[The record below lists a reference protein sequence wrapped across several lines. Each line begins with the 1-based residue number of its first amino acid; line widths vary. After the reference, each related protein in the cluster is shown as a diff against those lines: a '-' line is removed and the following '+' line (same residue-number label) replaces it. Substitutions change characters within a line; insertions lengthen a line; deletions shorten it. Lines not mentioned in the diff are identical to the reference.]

1 MNQVLF
7 LDMTLFSLFPDD
19 LLYDTTLSMIDHFV
33 KRPCTVWEKASFLWW
48 EELQTLSLYTRAH
61 RSSHTC
67 VGPIEKT
74 MLRVRPQKHK
84 AEIKSTHKPHVLFRD
99 TFSWRYA
106 TRKLLITWH
115 QKVKE
120 FKSSYEPS
128 GPPDRVL
135 IYVFCR
141 MKRLV
146 VFLSP
151 SLP

>member
-7 LDMTLFSLFPDD
+7 LDMTPFSLFPDD
-19 LLYDTTLSMIDHFV
+19 LLYDITLRMIDHFV

-84 AEIKSTHKPHVLFRD
+84 AEINSTHKPR
-99 TFSWRYA
+99 
-106 TRKLLITWH
+106 LIQGHFQLALYHKKVVNNVTS
-115 QKVKE
+115 KVKE

-135 IYVFCR
+135 ICVFCR